1 MLYGKVNCNKGEKNA
16 YLPPPQHLQTSRNGK
31 QTDTT
36 NRSLWEKSSLLSLPE
51 FWSGSW
57 LSRISDALLGI
68 LLGPLPQQSHPRQST
83 DQYCILYKNLVQLI
97 KARTGGSINTTGL
110 TSILYYLITHLRNIC
125 FNTVPHCKIP
135 SHALKKNFPCP
146 QTQFL
151 FLFLCAEMARK
162 SKTLDQLKLEA

>member
-1 MLYGKVNCNKGEKNA
+1 MLTYHLHSTCRLLGTENR
-16 YLPPPQHLQTSRNGK
+16 LTPQIGVCGRKALFSLC
-31 QTDTT
+31 
-36 NRSLWEKSSLLSLPE
+36 RSFGQVPGCQESVMLSLASSL
-51 FWSGSW
+51 
-57 LSRISDALLGI
+57 ALFHS
-68 LLGPLPQQSHPRQST
+68 SHIQ
-83 DQYCILYKNLVQLI
+83 DKAQINIGILYKNLVQLI

-162 SKTLDQLKLEA
+162 SRTLDQLKLEA